1 MLGTLRQQVLEKGN
15 GGLGISLL
23 IRFEHKLLGVKV
35 ECAKV
40 SLLLSLVDHWD
51 FDALV
56 SFAPHIPAN
65 IPPQQMT
72 LIQEEHH

>member
-1 MLGTLRQQVLEKGN
+1 
-15 GGLGISLL
+15 
-23 IRFEHKLLGVKV
+23 
-35 ECAKV
+35 
-40 SLLLSLVDHWD
+40 
-51 FDALV
+51 LV